1 MIVDPFFYIIFK
13 GYSNKN
19 IFNFMGILD
28 KLYNTKYLVFLDIEF
43 QIIQAKM
50 HDPYILELGIIIFE
64 QGIELPVLIDHV
76 NFPLLTN
83 ENIRLLGSKYC
94 TVTEKTEVEIKKLES
109 ELSINV
115 SNFES
120 IKNNQG
126 LIEFI
131 PDRKIRKLLK
141 DVISTNNM
149 TLITNP
155 IKIQKIVDQMYFNFF
170 KMRLRGKSKDKYSNI
185 FDQIINLYKNDEL
198 VQRRNINPFNYLNT
212 LKPYFNNMTLVH
224 KEGMDIIALNNDLR
238 KYNVKIE
245 KKIYHKDI
253 AEYNKIFISKYNTAK
268 LYESYVYLK
277 KDYENE
283 FNKQG
288 KLKQFE
294 DDLNKRIKEKM
305 PIIKPHN
312 PLSDTYF
319 TIFIFIIIET
329 FYKV

>member
-1 MIVDPFFYIIFK
+1 
-13 GYSNKN
+13 
-19 IFNFMGILD
+19 MGILD

-43 QIIQAKM
+43 QIIQANS

-94 TVTEKTEVEIKKLES
+94 TVTEKTEVEMKKLES
-109 ELSINV
+109 ELHINV

-131 PDRKIRKLLK
+131 PDRKTRKLLK
-141 DVISTNNM
+141 DVISTNNL

-170 KMRLRGKSKDKYSNI
+170 KNRLKGKLKDKSKDKYSNI
-185 FDQIINLYKNDEL
+185 FDEIINLYKNDEL
-198 VQRRNINPFNYLNT
+198 VKRRNINPFNYLNT
-212 LKPYFNNMTLVH
+212 LKQYFNNMTLVH

-253 AEYNKIFISKYNTAK
+253 AEYNKIFINKYNTAK
-268 LYESYVYLK
+268 LYESYVYLR

-283 FNKQG
+283 FKESS

-294 DDLNKRIKEKM
+294 DNLNNKIKEKM

-319 TIFIFIIIET
+319 TIFIFLILET